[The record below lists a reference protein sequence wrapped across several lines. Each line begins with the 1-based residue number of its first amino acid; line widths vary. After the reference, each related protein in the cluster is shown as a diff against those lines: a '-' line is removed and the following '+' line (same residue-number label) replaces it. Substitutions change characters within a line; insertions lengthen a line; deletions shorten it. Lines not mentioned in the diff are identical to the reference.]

1 MTGQRYQTGSESRY
15 ETDVLAGEWRR
26 RGRPGVAVV
35 EAEPDL
41 VVEDAASG
49 FCGAVVELGSDVAGP
64 TVTLEDRNGRR
75 RVFPMLPAAFLLDG
89 AVTTLTRPVRAPAPA
104 GRKVTAS
111 GSLAVDGHRARVALP
126 SRIYVEGVHD
136 AELVER
142 VWGEDLRIEGVAV
155 EPLHGVDDLAAVVA
169 EFQPSARRRLGVLVD
184 HLVTGSKESRIAAAV
199 RDPWVKVVGHPYVD
213 IWQAVKPS
221 SLGIAAWPSVP
232 RRRPWKDGV
241 CAALGLGRP
250 CRRVAPGARRPCTPT
265 PTSSRRCWVAVEELI
280 DFVTAPE

>member
-1 MTGQRYQTGSESRY
+1 MASDFRRRTWRPEGWTGTRVAIWGVSGVACVHASFAVCSPRLNYGTGVTGQRYQTGSGSRY
-15 ETDVLAGEWRR
+15 DADVLAGEWRR

-75 RVFPMLPAAFLLDG
+75 RGVPLLPAAFLLDG

-111 GSLAVDGHRARVALP
+111 GSLAVEGHRARVALP

-142 VWGEDLRIEGVAV
+142 VWGEDL
-155 EPLHGVDDLAAVVA
+155 
-169 EFQPSARRRLGVLVD
+169 
-184 HLVTGSKESRIAAAV
+184 
-199 RDPWVKVVGHPYVD
+199 
-213 IWQAVKPS
+213 
-221 SLGIAAWPSVP
+221 
-232 RRRPWKDGV
+232 
-241 CAALGLGRP
+241 
-250 CRRVAPGARRPCTPT
+250 
-265 PTSSRRCWVAVEELI
+265 
-280 DFVTAPE
+280 